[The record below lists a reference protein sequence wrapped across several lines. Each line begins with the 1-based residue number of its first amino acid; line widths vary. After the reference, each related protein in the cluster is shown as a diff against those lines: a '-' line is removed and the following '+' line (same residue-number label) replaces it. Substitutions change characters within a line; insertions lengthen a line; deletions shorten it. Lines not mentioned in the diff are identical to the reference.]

1 MVPNVTTMPPFLSE
15 MPTLPGAFAASGAVT
30 QPSGP
35 AGLDFAGL
43 LDAAALPLSPV
54 TMVPALP
61 EAEPAALPVVSPS
74 GVMGQ
79 MPAPAADMAGGR
91 NLPEPG
97 AQLPLALPVFPL
109 PVSASPASAP
119 TPAPVPACA
128 PTPAPPEPLAMLAAT
143 SSADPVAGER
153 PARALTKADAADYM
167 PYPPPGPAALPAPAA
182 PALPADETTPPAKKV
197 ASHPEPI
204 VATAP
209 DPLPAVTAWPQPS
222 GASVAL
228 VVPSTPPQ
236 PALSAAITPDPLAHT
251 RAVRAASMA
260 AVRGVLPAGTAPDAA
275 IPAAEPAPT
284 LSLASATGLE
294 TPAPAVPA
302 VPFDLQAAAQREPAP
317 PPVLAS
323 LAPTPQTPAAADRAG
338 EPRAPAPQVESAIE
352 QVGSLREVMRSARP
366 EMTLRHAEF
375 GFVSL
380 RLEQAAPDNW
390 RAVLASRDPGFV
402 PAIQAALSER
412 SVAATSE
419 SAAGFPGQSGA
430 AQNGTSDQRYGA
442 SPNGGQGSSQPYMG
456 QSGSRD
462 GEAAPDHRHAST
474 SAAIAGRTE
483 AEEEGSGGLA
493 PSSGGLFA

>member
-1 MVPNVTTMPPFLSE
+1 MTTMLPFLSE
-15 MPTLPGAFAASGAVT
+15 MPALPGAFAANGAVT

-43 LDAAALPLSPV
+43 LDAAALPLPSAII
-54 TMVPALP
+54 VPALP
-61 EAEPAALPVVSPS
+61 EAEPAALAVVSPR

-79 MPAPAADMAGGR
+79 MPGPAADMAGGK

-97 AQLPLALPVFPL
+97 AQLPLALPVLPL
-109 PVSASPASAP
+109 PVSASPAPAP
-119 TPAPVPACA
+119 APAPVPAF
-128 PTPAPPEPLAMLAAT
+128 APPAAPPKPLAMPAAT
-143 SSADPVAGER
+143 PSADPVAGER
-153 PARALTKADAADYM
+153 PARALTRADAGDYM

-182 PALPADETTPPAKKV
+182 PALPADETTPPAEKA
-197 ASHPEPI
+197 ASHPGPI
-204 VATAP
+204 VAMAP

-222 GASVAL
+222 GASVAI
-228 VVPSTPPQ
+228 VPQ
-236 PALSAAITPDPLAHT
+236 PAPSAAITPDPLAHT

-260 AVRGVLPAGTAPDAA
+260 AVRSALPAGTAPDAA
-275 IPAAEPAPT
+275 SPSAEPAPA
-284 LSLASATGLE
+284 LSLASPTGLE

-302 VPFDLQAAAQREPAP
+302 VPFDLQTAAQREPAP
-317 PPVLAS
+317 PPVLAN
-323 LAPTPQTPAAADRAG
+323 LAPTPQTPAPADRAG
-338 EPRAPAPQVESAIE
+338 EPRAPAPQFESAIE
-352 QVGSLREVMRSARP
+352 QVGSLREAMRSARP

-402 PAIQAALSER
+402 PAIQAAFSER

-442 SPNGGQGSSQPYMG
+442 SLNGGQGSSQPYMG

-462 GEAAPDHRHAST
+462 GEAAPDHRHPST
-474 SAAIAGRTE
+474 SAAIAGRAE
-483 AEEEGSGGLA
+483 AEEEESGGLA
-493 PSSGGLFA
+493 TSSGGLFA